1 MRTNVFTDDL
11 VLFTQHLASAVRAG
25 APLHQTVEVMAG
37 EMSGK
42 GFRQILAQVAQELRS
57 GATLAESLGKFPAVF
72 PDYYLRVLKTGE
84 EAGTLQATLLELG
97 NLLQKNHILG
107 HKLRKVFAY
116 PVAILMF
123 ITFAM
128 TLYSVYLVPQFA
140 AIYEEMGAEI
150 PKPLLTL
157 INSEFRLFEG
167 AILGFI
173 VLFFVARRFA
183 RVGWCGLVF
192 DSFDLNC
199 PFLGVMTR
207 NAIASR
213 ITRALASML
222 HVGVPLP
229 DAMSLCGQMLDNR
242 KAQQSIAAVREQVE
256 RGETL
261 STAMLSESLFPPT
274 LVWLLSAAEV
284 KGDFVGTLEQLSD
297 FYSAKVDQ
305 TSVWIVE
312 ILEPLLILVVGGIMV
327 IMATALYAPIFSL
340 VDAVGH

>member
-1 MRTNVFTDDL
+1 MRTKVFTDDL

-25 APLHQTVEVMAG
+25 APLHQTVEVLAG
-37 EMSGK
+37 EVSGK
-42 GFRQILAQVAQELRS
+42 GFRQILTSVAQELRS
-57 GATLAESLGKFPAVF
+57 GSTLAESLGKFPEVF
-72 PDYYLRVLKTGE
+72 PDYYLRVLRTGE
-84 EAGTLQATLLELG
+84 EAGTLQETLLELG
-97 NLLQKNHILG
+97 NLLQKNHVIG

-116 PVAILMF
+116 PVAILAFLAIAMIFYATYLLPMIAGIYVELGIALPEPVQF
-123 ITFAM
+123 IVNF
-128 TLYSVYLVPQFA
+128 Q
-140 AIYEEMGAEI
+140 
-150 PKPLLTL
+150 
-157 INSEFRLFEG
+157 FRLFAF

-173 VLFFVARRFA
+173 VFFFMARRFA

-192 DSFDLNC
+192 DSFDLNF
-199 PFLGVMTR
+199 PFLGAMTR

-222 HVGVPLP
+222 RVGVPLP
-229 DAMSLCGQMLDNR
+229 DAMSLCGKMLENR
-242 KAQQSIAAVREQVE
+242 KAQQSIEAVREQVV

-305 TSVWIVE
+305 TSMWIVE
-312 ILEPLLILVVGGIMV
+312 ILEPLMILVVGGIMV
-327 IMATALYAPIFSL
+327 ILATALYTPVFSL
-340 VDAVGH
+340 VNVIGS